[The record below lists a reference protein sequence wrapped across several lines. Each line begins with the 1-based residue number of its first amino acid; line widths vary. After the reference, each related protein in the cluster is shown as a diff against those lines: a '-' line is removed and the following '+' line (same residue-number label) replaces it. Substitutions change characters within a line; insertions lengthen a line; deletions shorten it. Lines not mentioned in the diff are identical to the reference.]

1 MAQRKGRTLAVLPC
15 TSSWRAARRATPI
28 WRSGGR
34 AGGPP
39 ARFEWRCQIGSN
51 LILQRSAAGTNRTR
65 DEIVFNVDELARQ
78 LARIAADN
86 FA

>member
-51 LILQRSAAGTNRTR
+51 L
-65 DEIVFNVDELARQ
+65 
-78 LARIAADN
+78 
-86 FA
+86 